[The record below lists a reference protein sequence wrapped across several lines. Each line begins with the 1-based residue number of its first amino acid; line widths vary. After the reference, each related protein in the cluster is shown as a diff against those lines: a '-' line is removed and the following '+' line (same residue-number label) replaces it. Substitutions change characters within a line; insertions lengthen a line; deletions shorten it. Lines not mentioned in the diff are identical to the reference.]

1 MVAYTIFIF
10 FCLYYFVAAFYSDK
24 KKGWLVMKS
33 EKSTLIKIFVVVIV
47 VICGF
52 FIAKKYMTKPVPEPQ
67 VLSEKTEEVTKS
79 EMMQNIEEIENS
91 DIEISAI
98 KNDDLKLA
106 SDDHV
111 IVLKQV
117 EIQLD
122 DLTLQVGA
130 YFDVNTETNFVDKT
144 LFAWSGPT
152 EANADYT
159 SFHLTDLVSEYPT
172 TDITIRARG
181 TYHDYVG
188 NFDLYYSSNQ
198 E

>member
-1 MVAYTIFIF
+1 
-10 FCLYYFVAAFYSDK
+10 
-24 KKGWLVMKS
+24 MKS